1 MTRLSG
7 VPVVGRTERQ
17 LRLLSDTDLNA
28 ELTITTIEVDKFQLA
43 LAEHMAMWARERN
56 LSTATK
62 RKRRNVEK
70 SYRRMIRAW
79 VDARARVREVQR
91 ERREA
96 AKFER
101 AMRRRL
107 VEPMPV
113 ATTCEDL
120 RAARGERLLATVVG
134 NTRQQYQRCIALVAE
149 ERRRKAPDYAL
160 LVVLHAMAEGLRA
173 DVKGARSRGPAA

>member
-17 LRLLSDTDLNA
+17 LRLLDGG
-28 ELTITTIEVDKFQLA
+28 ELTLELTRTTTEVNKFQLA
-43 LAEHMAMWARERN
+43 LREHMAMWARERN
-56 LSTATK
+56 LSAATK

-70 SYRRMIRAW
+70 SYRRMIVAW
-79 VDARARVREVQR
+79 VDARARVRGVQR

-96 AKFER
+96 AKAER
-101 AMRRRL
+101 ARARRARMEAAGPVRT
-107 VEPMPV
+107 VEN
-113 ATTCEDL
+113 
-120 RAARGERLLATVVG
+120 RGERLLATVSG
-134 NTRQQYQRCIALVAE
+134 NTKQQYQRCIALVAE

-173 DVKGARSRGPAA
+173 NVKGSRSRGPKE